1 MRKLSFNQ
9 YEFDSTESEEELDV
23 VISSDREHSD
33 LVALLVEVGT
43 ANASA
48 ESPPAD
54 WRRWTEVVANLG
66 RLAGLTV
73 PAMSEC
79 QVLVLSDSWDDLEVA
94 FRFGSKLVWYHWC
107 TTA

>member
-1 MRKLSFNQ
+1 MRRLSFNQ
-9 YEFDSTESEEELDV
+9 YEFNSPDSEEWLDA

-43 ANASA
+43 TNASG
-48 ESPPAD
+48 EPPPAE
-54 WRRWTEVVANLG
+54 WPRWTEVVANFG
-66 RLAGLTV
+66 RLAGLSV
-73 PAMSEC
+73 PEMSEC

-94 FRFGSKLVWYHWC
+94 FRFGSKLVWYHWW